1 MLTANF
7 LLLLAVSAMRPHRL
21 RSGNL
26 AVAFPIGMRLPPGA
40 SAPDQGTNTPLHET
54 PSRAVLLSAQSR
66 CPIGTAYRGAA
77 SQSDGA
83 GLHDIACYL
92 IAMALRSYIV
102 PPYTRTTSSC
112 NYHNY
117 NG

>member
-1 MLTANF
+1 
-7 LLLLAVSAMRPHRL
+7 MRPHRL

-77 SQSDGA
+77 SQSDRA
-83 GLHDIACYL
+83 SLHDIACRL
-92 IAMALRSYIV
+92 IAMALRSCICLV
-102 PPYTRTTSSC
+102 YT
-112 NYHNY
+112 Y
-117 NG
+117 NFKL

>member
-7 LLLLAVSAMRPHRL
+7 LLPLAMNAVRPHRL

-26 AVAFPIGMRLPPGA
+26 AVAFPIGIRLPPGA

-77 SQSDGA
+77 SQSDSA
-83 GLHDIACYL
+83 GLHGRVCRL
-92 IAMALRSYIV
+92 LFLALRSRLMH
-102 PPYTRTTSSC
+102 PYTRITC
-112 NYHNY
+112 NRYHN
-117 NG
+117 G